1 MAICWLAYW
10 TDLWSPVANKPIRKA
25 LSTWAHSCIVYCLC
39 EGSHVSMS
47 CLTTSH
53 GERFVHNL
61 LGKTRIFQRRFIKSR
76 TQCACF
82 SDLLPL
88 PMYPHRMSK
97 CLFGKLLWG
106 KACKGLGKFGTI
118 SDSISQF
125 VSAQSLSAKC
135 WKRSNTLLKHSPE
148 GCYIHTIL
156 IP

>member
-1 MAICWLAYW
+1 M
-10 TDLWSPVANKPIRKA
+10 ANKPIRKA
-25 LSTWAHSCIVYCLC
+25 LSTGAHSCIVYCLC
-39 EGSHVSMS
+39 EGSRVSMS

-106 KACKGLGKFGTI
+106 KACKGWENLAPYLI
-118 SDSISQF
+118 P
-125 VSAQSLSAKC
+125 SASLSPHRVYQQNVGKGV
-135 WKRSNTLLKHSPE
+135 TL
-148 GCYIHTIL
+148 Y
-156 IP
+156 